1 MANDILN
8 LDLSATKGTIIQVN
22 GDPDAKFTLNLSDF
36 GIYNRLTDGLNQL
49 YDVFVELK
57 EKMGDKAETE
67 EPENPDDGTEEDA
80 VKFIELMKE
89 ADNRM
94 RGIVDYIF
102 SAPVSAVCAPDGY
115 MFDIFEG
122 QLRFEYII
130 NAITKLYENNI
141 NKEFYN
147 IKSRIN
153 EKLPQYAKKK
163 GHKNA

>member
-8 LDLSATKGTIIQVN
+8 LDLSATKGTVIHVN
-22 GDPDAKFTLNLSDF
+22 GDPDAQIVLNLSDF
-36 GIYNRLTDGLNQL
+36 GIYNRLKEGLTQL

-57 EKMGDKAETE
+57 DKMGEKAQAED
-67 EPENPDDGTEEDA
+67 PEDDDDSGTP
-80 VKFIELMKE
+80 KFIEAMQESDAK
-89 ADNRM
+89 M
-94 RGIVDYIF
+94 RGIIDYIF
-102 SAPVSAVCAPDGY
+102 SSPVSEVCAPNGY

-130 NAITKLYENNI
+130 NAITKLYESNI

-153 EKLPQYAKKK
+153 SKLPQYAKAGKKK
-163 GHKNA
+163 GQ

>member
-8 LDLSATKGTIIQVN
+8 LDLSATKGTVIQVN
-22 GDPDAKFTLNLSDF
+22 GDPDTQIVLNLSDF
-36 GIYNRLTDGLNQL
+36 GIYDRLKEGLTQL

-57 EKMGDKAETE
+57 DKMGEEAQAED
-67 EPENPDDGTEEDA
+67 PEGDDSG
-80 VKFIELMKE
+80 VPKFIEAMKE
-89 ADNRM
+89 SDAKM
-94 RGIVDYIF
+94 RGIIDYIF
-102 SAPVSAVCAPDGY
+102 SSPVSEVCAPNGY

-130 NAITKLYENNI
+130 NAITKLYESNI

-153 EKLPQYAKKK
+153 SKLPQYVKAGKKK
-163 GHKNA
+163 GQ

>member
-8 LDLSATKGTIIQVN
+8 LDLSATKGTTIQVN

-36 GIYNRLTDGLNQL
+36 GIYSRLTDGLNQL
-49 YDVFVELK
+49 YDLFSELK
-57 EKMGDKAETE
+57 EKMGDEAEKE
-67 EPENPDDGTEEDA
+67 VPEDA
-80 VKFIELMKE
+80 DDSTNFVDIMKE
-89 ADNRM
+89 MDIKM
-94 RGIVDYIF
+94 RGVIDYIF
-102 SAPVSAVCAPDGY
+102 SAPVSAVCAPNGY